1 MLANR
6 VQETTATTGSG
17 SFTTAGAVAGFQSFN
32 TAFGTTR
39 RFFYWAINDTDNES
53 EAGIGYLSA
62 STTLVRET
70 ILTSSNANAVV
81 TFTTAPSLFC
91 SDNSTSSTPSTGQVV
106 SNQWYCPYNDTDHAY
121 RSTFLM
127 TANTIYLTPAII
139 SFTNNIDQIGIGI
152 QTESGTKFR
161 LGIYECIN
169 GAPGGLI
176 VETGDLAVTSG
187 YQAGTITSTNITG
200 RVVFLGVIAD
210 GALRIFSSTKDNKI
224 LLTEWL
230 QNSTGYPQTPIYET
244 IGSWSAM
251 PVSIGSIT
259 TLDAQTPPK
268 IQVYTV

>member
-6 VQETTATTGSG
+6 VKETTATTGSG
-17 SFTTAGAVAGFQSFN
+17 SFTTSGAVAGFQSFN

-39 RFFYWAINDTDNES
+39 RFNYWAINDTDNEF
-53 EAGIGYLSA
+53 ETGIGYLSA

-70 ILTSSNANAVV
+70 ILTSSNANTVV

-91 SDNSTSSTPSTGQVV
+91 SDNSTSSIPSTGQVV
-106 SNQWYCPYNDTDHAY
+106 SNKWYKPFNDTNHSY

-127 TANTIYLTPAII
+127 AANRLYLTPCII
-139 SFTNNIDQIGIGI
+139 GFTNNIDQLGLYV
-152 QTESGTKFR
+152 QTEAGTKFR

-169 GAPGGLI
+169 GAPGSLI

-210 GALRIFSSTKDNKI
+210 NTLRVYSAAANNR
-224 LLTEWL
+224 LLITEYL
-230 QNSTGYPQTPIYET
+230 QNTTGYAQSPIYEDV
-244 IGSWSAM
+244 GSWSAM
-251 PVSIGSIT
+251 PSTVGTIS
-259 TLDAQTPPK
+259 TLDNNTLPK